1 MEQLDPALA
10 GVRAY
15 LGHLDGC
22 EVVVR
27 TLSGAEY
34 VGPLSCLLSGNVV
47 FVGPSGAAPCI
58 RVDTIESVLLL
69 SGEPGRS
76 AR

>member
-1 MEQLDPALA
+1 MDPVDPALA

-15 LGHLDGC
+15 LDHLDGC

-34 VGPLSCLLSGNVV
+34 SGPLSCLLSGNVV

-58 RVDTIESVLLL
+58 RIDAVESVMLLR
-69 SGEPGRS
+69 GEPARGR
-76 AR
+76 